1 MAGTR
6 ARIAHRF
13 PSRVAADRVAGRS
26 ISYGAGMADDVQP
39 DPPID
44 LGTLGRWLAEELGL
58 EGELEH
64 EVISGGASNLTI
76 GVTVAGEELVVRR
89 PPVGAFLP
97 SANDVSR
104 EYRYLSALQGSA
116 VPVPEVLGFCADVE
130 VMGAPFYVMRRLHG
144 IVPHEPASLEGLDP
158 AERRTVSERYVD
170 VLQAIHAVDIDA
182 VGLGDAAKRTG
193 YLERQVARWTDQWH
207 RAKEADSPEIDELA
221 RRLGERIPASGPAT
235 IVHGDYRLGNVMISE
250 GAPDII
256 AVFDWEMATIGDP
269 LADLGYALLWW
280 GATDAPP
287 FHPSQLVA
295 DLPGFL
301 AADEVVARYGADPDA
316 VTFHVVLAAFKLT
329 IISEGNRA
337 RARRLGQP
345 APESAT
351 GLPLAAW
358 ALDRLTAS

>member
-1 MAGTR
+1 MG
-6 ARIAHRF
+6 
-13 PSRVAADRVAGRS
+13 
-26 ISYGAGMADDVQP
+26 ADDVAGEQP
-39 DPPID
+39 VD
-44 LGTLGRWLAEELGL
+44 LGSLPRWLRDELGID
-58 EGELEH
+58 GELEH

-76 GVTVAGEELVVRR
+76 GVTVGGEDLVVRR

-116 VPVPEVLGFCADVE
+116 VPVPEVLAFCDDAE
-130 VMGAPFYVMRRLHG
+130 VMGAPFYVMRRVHG
-144 IVPHEPASLEGLDP
+144 VVPHEPAALAHLDP
-158 AERRTVSERYVD
+158 EGCQAVSERYVD
-170 VLQAIHAVDIDA
+170 VLRALHEVDIDA

-207 RAKEADSPEIDELA
+207 RAKETDAAVIDELA
-221 RRLGERIPASGPAT
+221 RRLGDRIPPSGPAT
-235 IVHGDYRLGNVMISE
+235 IVHGDYRLGNVMIGA
-250 GAPDII
+250 GAPEIV
-256 AVFDWEMATIGDP
+256 AVFDWEMATVGDP
-269 LADLGYALLWW
+269 LADVGYALLWW
-280 GATDAPP
+280 GTTDRPP
-287 FHPSQLVA
+287 FHPSQMVA

-301 AADEVVARYGADPDA
+301 GADDLVERYGADPA
-316 VTFHVVLAAFKLT
+316 TVTFHLVLAAFKLT

-358 ALDRLTAS
+358 ALDRLDRA